1 MKTSA
6 NSITKNTLERIY
18 SRESQPKVKRLT
30 FLAGLKKIRQGL
42 MQVFVG
48 SNDLRIWQTY
58 DRFGNNWWNAY
69 DPLTGRNTCVESEA
83 EMRAWIEQH
92 YHQ

>member
-6 NSITKNTLERIY
+6 NSLDKNTLKTIY
-18 SRESQPKVKRLT
+18 NQASQPKVKKMT
-30 FLAGLKKIRQGL
+30 FLPGLKKILQYI

-48 SNDLRIWQTY
+48 SNELRIWQTY

-69 DPLTGRNTCVESEA
+69 DPLTGRNKL
-83 EMRAWIEQH
+83 MNL
-92 YHQ
+92 